1 MMNFD
6 SKKTEEYF
14 YRKTRD
20 SGLVHVFCDDDT
32 VLTKHDV
39 DLLLLSLGLEPED
52 FSDDLISV
60 PFVEAP

>member
-1 MMNFD
+1 MTAAWYTF
-6 SKKTEEYF
+6 
-14 YRKTRD
+14 
-20 SGLVHVFCDDDT
+20 FCDDDT